1 MTEQLPAVK
10 LQVLEL
16 RVPPVDPA
24 VSVNVMVPVGTFEE
38 AVVSVTVAVT
48 DAVQLVEPR
57 AMSQLTAPTLVEV
70 ASFTTVIALDVP
82 ELIL

>member
-16 RVPPVDPA
+16 KDPPVDPA

-38 AVVSVTVAVT
+38 VVVSVTLAVT
-48 DAVQLVEPR
+48 EAVQLVEPR
-57 AMSQLTAPTLVEV
+57 PMLQLTLPTFVEV
-70 ASFTTVIALDVP
+70 ASLATVITLEVP